1 MMRNAGRTVGGT
13 LRSAGNSA
21 LPRGLSALHR
31 ATTRSQES
39 IYTPVKKDT
48 HHPARP
54 TGTQGGA
61 ATRTRTNRPMSAS
74 RSDPVNK
81 ENMLS
86 RGTPGARKAGSIK
99 SSSSKDSLDSN
110 GQTKEHKKPRT
121 GGGGGGAPPLP
132 HHQPTVGTQTSESA
146 AKASPTTILQL
157 EREKT
162 LLEQQVSELVR
173 NAEGKKAE
181 IATLR
186 MEIKHLKESSGG
198 GHQLEALQ
206 AENSSLRE
214 RLLQLGIDPQ
224 EEGKGPLQ
232 RSASAGSLDGGTR
245 EQAKSLD
252 GALSDEACPGGGRL
266 EWDKASTSSVSEM
279 SVACLQDR
287 IMQMEETH
295 YSTNEEL
302 QATLQELTDL
312 QDQLMD
318 LQLENERCSDEKAL
332 LLESLCSQTEKLED
346 CRSHNDHL
354 RALLFGNS
362 GPSGQPSSSST
373 AAVMVAAHQQ
383 LSREQHYVELLK
395 KAHEE
400 QTVLRGQVAE
410 LQSSLDLASREAQD
424 HQRDLQGLAHRV
436 SLLQAALEA
445 TQASSAAPLSSSGG
459 GDGRYGTAAVT
470 VVTGVCG
477 EFSLTGSMEGVSS
490 SSREEEEAEQQRQEG
505 LQEQLAVAQREA
517 ARLSQLLTQVQEETQ
532 ATNAQ
537 VSSLEQRVEQLEA
550 EKAQLSAEAESRS
563 QRLQEEKRQLRA
575 ALAEMGNSLADNAAL
590 LGAARRDLD
599 DLHAQH
605 RLEKEEWKRFEAD
618 LLTTVRVANDFK
630 TEAQQEVERLQCDN
644 QQLQEK
650 LDVLEA
656 QLAKL
661 RSKQELSPR
670 TSSGD
675 GLAAPDGGLQLEGAS
690 SSLSTPPRSSSGG
703 SSGRPKWSDLR
714 PSSSS
719 SSAQHSVR
727 SLIESI
733 ENASKQAKGPS
744 SRSSSTSSLNSLAS
758 DSRSAVA
765 AANALLLGNAGDI
778 LAKGPFKVPEKVR
791 LSTRSTPQPPS
802 QRGGDAAGEG
812 SVEASPRTD
821 PEKAHPVSIL
831 AHKLEPIR
839 RNSYSD
845 LSFEKKDPLASL
857 VKGGGSK
864 RNALL
869 KWCQSKTLGYKGID
883 ITNFSSSWN
892 DGLAFCA
899 LLHTYLGDKIPYEQL
914 DSKDKRRNFSIAF
927 EAAESAGIP
936 STLNVNELICLER
949 PDWQS
954 IMAYVT
960 SIYKHFET

>member
-21 LPRGLSALHR
+21 LPQGLSALQQRSR
-31 ATTRSQES
+31 AGQES
-39 IYTPVKKDT
+39 IFTPLKKDSSRT
-48 HHPARP
+48 ASTP
-54 TGTQGGA
+54 GA
-61 ATRTRTNRPMSAS
+61 ARTRTNKPMSTT

-86 RGTPGARKAGSIK
+86 RGSSGTRKCGSIK

-110 GQTKEHKKPRT
+110 GQTKEHKKPHS
-121 GGGGGGAPPLP
+121 GLG
-132 HHQPTVGTQTSESA
+132 QPTVGTQTSESA
-146 AKASPTTILQL
+146 GKASPTTILQL
-157 EREKT
+157 EREKS

-173 NAEGKKAE
+173 NAESKKAE

-186 MEIKHLKESSGG
+186 SNITCGQQESSGG
-198 GHQLEALQ
+198 SRQLEALQ
-206 AENSSLRE
+206 LENCSLRE
-214 RLLQLGIDPQ
+214 KLVQLGVEPA
-224 EEGKGPLQ
+224 EASGKQDPLQ
-232 RSASAGSLDGGTR
+232 RSASAGSLDGAR
-245 EQAKSLD
+245 EQAKSVD
-252 GALSDEACPGGGRL
+252 GALSDDACLSGSRQ
-266 EWDKASTSSVSEM
+266 EWDKASTSSLSEM

-312 QDQLMD
+312 QDQLTD
-318 LQLENERCSDEKAL
+318 LQMENERCCDEKAL
-332 LLESLCSQTEKLED
+332 LLESLCSQTEKLEE

-354 RALLFGNS
+354 RALLFGHTS
-362 GPSGQPSSSST
+362 PRPQASSSSST
-373 AAVMVAAHQQ
+373 PAVEAQ

-400 QTVLRGQVAE
+400 QTVLRGQVE
-410 LQSSLDLASREAQD
+410 QLQASLEVASREAQD

-445 TQASSAAPLSSSGG
+445 AQAASSSSAAPQGEGDNAAPILDSSLSGSG
-459 GDGRYGTAAVT
+459 AAE
-470 VVTGVCG
+470 VVD
-477 EFSLTGSMEGVSS
+477 SS
-490 SSREEEEAEQQRQEG
+490 SSQLSHHDRWQEEERKREEA

-517 ARLSQLLTQVQEETQ
+517 ARLSQLLAEVQEETQ
-532 ATNAQ
+532 AAHAQ
-537 VSSLEQRVEQLEA
+537 VSALEQRVEQLEA
-550 EKAQLSAEAESRS
+550 EKAQLNEEAEARC
-563 QRLQEEKRQLRA
+563 QRLLEEKRQLRA
-575 ALAEMGNSLADNAAL
+575 TLAEMSNSLADNSAL

-599 DLHAQH
+599 DLHSQH
-605 RLEKEEWKRFEAD
+605 VLEKEEWKRFEAD

-650 LDVLEA
+650 LEALEA

-661 RSKQELSPR
+661 KSKQELSPKAH
-670 TSSGD
+670 SSSAD
-675 GLAAPDGGLQLEGAS
+675 GLSEGGAGVQDGAPI
-690 SSLSTPPRSSSGG
+690 STPPRSSSSG
-703 SSGRPKWSDLR
+703 SSRPLSKWSDLR
-714 PSSSS
+714 AGSSSSS

-733 ENASKQAKGPS
+733 ENATKQAKGPS

-778 LAKGPFKVPEKVR
+778 LAKSQFKVPEKVR
-791 LSTRSTPQPPS
+791 LTPRPSQQQPS
-802 QRGGDAAGEG
+802 QRSDTAGE
-812 SVEASPRTD
+812 STAEVATRTEAD
-821 PEKAHPVSIL
+821 KAHPVSIL

-839 RNSYSD
+839 RNSYRRNSCSD

-869 KWCQSKTLGYKGID
+869 KWCQNKTMGYKNID

-899 LLHTYLGDKIPYEQL
+899 LLHTYLGDKIPYDQL

-954 IMAYVT
+954 IMGYVT

>member
-21 LPRGLSALHR
+21 LPQGLSALQQRSR
-31 ATTRSQES
+31 AGQES
-39 IYTPVKKDT
+39 IFAPLKKDSSRT
-48 HHPARP
+48 AS
-54 TGTQGGA
+54 TTGA
-61 ATRTRTNRPMSAS
+61 ARTRTNRPMSTT

-86 RGTPGARKAGSIK
+86 RGSSGARKCGSIK

-110 GQTKEHKKPRT
+110 GQTKEHKKPHS
-121 GGGGGGAPPLP
+121 GLG
-132 HHQPTVGTQTSESA
+132 QPTVGTQTSESA
-146 AKASPTTILQL
+146 GKASPTTILQL
-157 EREKT
+157 EREKS

-173 NAEGKKAE
+173 NAESKKAE

-186 MEIKHLKESSGG
+186 MEIKHLKQESSGG
-198 GHQLEALQ
+198 SRQLEALQ
-206 AENSSLRE
+206 LENCSL
-214 RLLQLGIDPQ
+214 P
-224 EEGKGPLQ
+224 
-232 RSASAGSLDGGTR
+232 SAGSLDGAR
-245 EQAKSLD
+245 EQAKSVD
-252 GALSDEACPGGGRL
+252 GALSDDAGPSGSRQ
-266 EWDKASTSSVSEM
+266 EWDKASTSSLSEM

-312 QDQLMD
+312 QDQLTD
-318 LQLENERCSDEKAL
+318 LQMENERCCDEKAL
-332 LLESLCSQTEKLED
+332 LLESLCSQTEKLEE

-354 RALLFGNS
+354 RALLFGHASPPPQSLVVFVYASS
-362 GPSGQPSSSST
+362 GST
-373 AAVMVAAHQQ
+373 TF
-383 LSREQHYVELLK
+383 E
-395 KAHEE
+395 
-400 QTVLRGQVAE
+400 G
-410 LQSSLDLASREAQD
+410 
-424 HQRDLQGLAHRV
+424 
-436 SLLQAALEA
+436 AALCGAAEESA
-445 TQASSAAPLSSSGG
+445 RRTDSAAWPS
-459 GDGRYGTAAVT
+459 GTAAGFARRWPPVKPRTISEIFRALLTASLCCKRHLRQLRLPLLPLRLLRERVT
-470 VVTGVCG
+470 MLHQFWMGEAQVVD
-477 EFSLTGSMEGVSS
+477 SS
-490 SSREEEEAEQQRQEG
+490 SQLSHSARWQEEERKREEA

-517 ARLSQLLTQVQEETQ
+517 ARLSQLLAEVQEETQ
-532 ATNAQ
+532 AAHAQ
-537 VSSLEQRVEQLEA
+537 VSALEQRVEQLEA
-550 EKAQLSAEAESRS
+550 EKAQLHEEAEARC
-563 QRLQEEKRQLRA
+563 QRLLEEKRQLRA
-575 ALAEMGNSLADNAAL
+575 TLAEMSNSLADNSAL

-599 DLHAQH
+599 DLHSQH
-605 RLEKEEWKRFEAD
+605 VLEKEEWKRFEAD

-650 LDVLEA
+650 LEALEA

-661 RSKQELSPR
+661 KSKQELSPKAH
-670 TSSGD
+670 SSSVD
-675 GLAAPDGGLQLEGAS
+675 GLSEGGAGVQEGMP
-690 SSLSTPPRSSSGG
+690 LSTPPRSSSSG
-703 SSGRPKWSDLR
+703 SSRPLSKWSDLR
-714 PSSSS
+714 AGSSSSS

-733 ENASKQAKGPS
+733 ENATKQAKGPS

-778 LAKGPFKVPEKVR
+778 LAKSPFKVPEKVR
-791 LSTRSTPQPPS
+791 LAPRPS
-802 QRGGDAAGEG
+802 QQQPIQRPDTAGE
-812 SVEASPRTD
+812 STTEVPTRTEAD
-821 PEKAHPVSIL
+821 KAHPVSIL

-869 KWCQSKTLGYKGID
+869 KWCQNKTMGYKNID

-899 LLHTYLGDKIPYEQL
+899 LLHTYLGDKIPYDQL

-954 IMAYVT
+954 IMGYVT

>member
-1 MMRNAGRTVGGT
+1 MRNAGRTVGGT
-13 LRSAGNSA
+13 LRSAGNGA
-21 LPRGLSALHR
+21 LPQGLSALQQRTR
-31 ATTRSQES
+31 AGQES
-39 IYTPVKKDT
+39 IFAPLKKDSSRT
-48 HHPARP
+48 A
-54 TGTQGGA
+54 GTPGA
-61 ATRTRTNRPMSAS
+61 ARTRTNRPMSTT

-86 RGTPGARKAGSIK
+86 RGSSGTRKCGSIK

-110 GQTKEHKKPRT
+110 GQTKEHKKPHS
-121 GGGGGGAPPLP
+121 GLA
-132 HHQPTVGTQTSESA
+132 QPTVGTQTSESA
-146 AKASPTTILQL
+146 GKASPTTILQL
-157 EREKT
+157 EREKS

-173 NAEGKKAE
+173 NAESKKAE

-186 MEIKHLKESSGG
+186 MEIKHLKESSGASR
-198 GHQLEALQ
+198 QLEALQ
-206 AENSSLRE
+206 LENSTLRE
-214 RLLQLGIDPQ
+214 RLVQLGVDPA
-224 EEGKGPLQ
+224 EASGKQDPLQ
-232 RSASAGSLDGGTR
+232 RSASAGSLDGAR
-245 EQAKSLD
+245 EQAKSVD
-252 GALSDEACPGGGRL
+252 GALSDDACPSGSRL
-266 EWDKASTSSVSEM
+266 EWDKASTSSLSEM

-312 QDQLMD
+312 QDQLTD
-318 LQLENERCSDEKAL
+318 LQLENERCCDEKAL
-332 LLESLCSQTEKLED
+332 LLESLCSQTEKLEE

-354 RALLFGNS
+354 RALLFGHAS
-362 GPSGQPSSSST
+362 PPPQASSSSSVP
-373 AAVMVAAHQQ
+373 AAEAQ

-400 QTVLRGQVAE
+400 QTVLRGQVE
-410 LQSSLDLASREAQD
+410 QLQASLEVASREAQD

-445 TQASSAAPLSSSGG
+445 AQAASSSAGPQGEGDNAAPVVDGAPEVVDSTQLSH
-459 GDGRYGTAAVT
+459 AARWQ
-470 VVTGVCG
+470 
-477 EFSLTGSMEGVSS
+477 EEERK
-490 SSREEEEAEQQRQEG
+490 REEA

-517 ARLSQLLTQVQEETQ
+517 ARLSQLLAEVQEETQ
-532 ATNAQ
+532 ATHAQ
-537 VSSLEQRVEQLEA
+537 VSALEQRVEQLEV
-550 EKAQLSAEAESRS
+550 EKAQLHEEAEARC
-563 QRLQEEKRQLRA
+563 QRLLEEKRQLRA
-575 ALAEMGNSLADNAAL
+575 TIAEMSNSLADNTAL
-590 LGAARRDLD
+590 LGAARRDLN
-599 DLHAQH
+599 DLHSQH
-605 RLEKEEWKRFEAD
+605 TLEKEEWKRFEAD

-650 LDVLEA
+650 LEALEA

-661 RSKQELSPR
+661 KSKQELSPKVH
-670 TSSGD
+670 SSSAD
-675 GLAAPDGGLQLEGAS
+675 GLSEGGGVQEGAP
-690 SSLSTPPRSSSGG
+690 LSTPPRSSSSG
-703 SSGRPKWSDLR
+703 SSRPLSKWSDLR
-714 PSSSS
+714 PGSSSSS

-733 ENASKQAKGPS
+733 ENATKQAKGPS

-778 LAKGPFKVPEKVR
+778 LAKSPFKVPEKVR
-791 LSTRSTPQPPS
+791 LAPRPSPQQPSQRSDAPGESTADLSTRSEP
-802 QRGGDAAGEG
+802 D
-812 SVEASPRTD
+812 
-821 PEKAHPVSIL
+821 KAHPVSIL

-869 KWCQSKTLGYKGID
+869 KWCQNKTMGYKGID

-899 LLHTYLGDKIPYEQL
+899 LLHTYLGDKIPYDQL

-960 SIYKHFET
+960 SIYKHFEA

>member
-21 LPRGLSALHR
+21 LPQGLSALHQHR
-31 ATTRSQES
+31 TTRGSQES
-39 IYTPVKKDT
+39 IFTPVKKDT
-48 HHPARP
+48 HHHHP
-54 TGTQGGA
+54 TTRTPGSTTGGA
-61 ATRTRTNRPMSAS
+61 ARTRTNRPMSTS

-86 RGTPGARKAGSIK
+86 RATPGARKAGSIK

-121 GGGGGGAPPLP
+121 GGGGGLS
-132 HHQPTVGTQTSESA
+132 QPTVGTQTSESA

-157 EREKT
+157 EREKA

-173 NAEGKKAE
+173 NAESKKAE

-186 MEIKHLKESSGG
+186 MEIKHLKESSGAG
-198 GHQLEALQ
+198 RQLEALQ
-206 AENSSLRE
+206 VENSSLRD

-224 EEGKGPLQ
+224 EGKGEDPLQ
-232 RSASAGSLDGGTR
+232 RSASAGSLDGTSSR

-252 GALSDEACPGGGRL
+252 GALSDEACPGGSRL
-266 EWDKASTSSVSEM
+266 DWDKASTSSLSEM

-354 RALLFGNS
+354 RALLFGQS
-362 GPSGQPSSSST
+362 SSSSSSSST
-373 AAVMVAAHQQ
+373 AQAGCSSSSSSTAVAPQ

-400 QTVLRGQVAE
+400 QSVLRGQVAE
-410 LQSSLDLASREAQD
+410 LQSSLELASREAQD

-445 TQASSAAPLSSSGG
+445 TQAAAAAPSSGAAG
-459 GDGRYGTAAVT
+459 G
-470 VVTGVCG
+470 CG
-477 EFSLTGSMEGVSS
+477 ELALPGSVEGQLCSFAMS
-490 SSREEEEAEQQRQEG
+490 QEEEQQREEG
-505 LQEQLAVAQREA
+505 LQEQLALAQREA

-550 EKAQLSAEAESRS
+550 EKAQLSEEAEARS
-563 QRLQEEKRQLRA
+563 QRLLEEKRQLRA
-575 ALAEMGNSLADNAAL
+575 ALAEMSNSLADNSAL

-599 DLHAQH
+599 DLHSQH
-605 RLEKEEWKRFEAD
+605 LLEKEEWKRFESD

-650 LDVLEA
+650 LDALEA

-661 RSKQELSPR
+661 KSKQELSPK
-670 TSSGD
+670 THSSSSGD
-675 GLAAPDGGLQLEGAS
+675 GLVSDGGLQEGAA
-690 SSLSTPPRSSSGG
+690 SLSTPPRSSSSGG
-703 SSGRPKWSDLR
+703 TGRPKWSDLR

-778 LAKGPFKVPEKVR
+778 LAKSPFKVPEKVR
-791 LSTRSTPQPPS
+791 LTARSTPQPSS
-802 QRGGDAAGEG
+802 QRGGGGDAAGEG
-812 SVEASPRTD
+812 TVEASPRTD

-899 LLHTYLGDKIPYEQL
+899 LLHTYLGDKIPYDQL

-927 EAAESAGIP
+927 EAAESAGIA

>member
-21 LPRGLSALHR
+21 LPQGLSALQQRSR
-31 ATTRSQES
+31 AGQES
-39 IYTPVKKDT
+39 IFAPLKKDSSRT
-48 HHPARP
+48 AS
-54 TGTQGGA
+54 TTGA
-61 ATRTRTNRPMSAS
+61 ARTRTNRPMSTT

-86 RGTPGARKAGSIK
+86 RGSSGARKCGSIK

-110 GQTKEHKKPRT
+110 GQTKEHKKAHS
-121 GGGGGGAPPLP
+121 GLG
-132 HHQPTVGTQTSESA
+132 QPTVGTQTSESA
-146 AKASPTTILQL
+146 GKASPTTILQL
-157 EREKT
+157 EREKS

-173 NAEGKKAE
+173 NAESKKAE

-198 GHQLEALQ
+198 SRQLEALQ
-206 AENSSLRE
+206 LENCSLRE
-214 RLLQLGIDPQ
+214 KLVQLGVEPA
-224 EEGKGPLQ
+224 EASGKQDPLQ
-232 RSASAGSLDGGTR
+232 RSASAGSLDGAR
-245 EQAKSLD
+245 EQAKSVD
-252 GALSDEACPGGGRL
+252 GALSDDAGPSGSRQ
-266 EWDKASTSSVSEM
+266 EWDKASTSSLSEM

-312 QDQLMD
+312 QDQLTD
-318 LQLENERCSDEKAL
+318 LQMENERCCDEKAL
-332 LLESLCSQTEKLED
+332 LLESLCSQTEKLEE

-354 RALLFGNS
+354 RALLFGHAS
-362 GPSGQPSSSST
+362 PPPQVSSSSST
-373 AAVMVAAHQQ
+373 PAVEAQ

-400 QTVLRGQVAE
+400 QTVLRGQVE
-410 LQSSLDLASREAQD
+410 QLQASLEVASREAQD

-445 TQASSAAPLSSSGG
+445 AQAASSSSAAPQGEGDNAAPILDGEAQVVDSSSQ
-459 GDGRYGTAAVT
+459 
-470 VVTGVCG
+470 
-477 EFSLTGSMEGVSS
+477 VSHS
-490 SSREEEEAEQQRQEG
+490 ARWQEEERKREEA

-517 ARLSQLLTQVQEETQ
+517 ARLSQLLAEVQEETQ
-532 ATNAQ
+532 AAHAQ
-537 VSSLEQRVEQLEA
+537 VSALEQRVEQLEA
-550 EKAQLSAEAESRS
+550 EKAQLHEEAEARC
-563 QRLQEEKRQLRA
+563 QRLLEEKRQLRA
-575 ALAEMGNSLADNAAL
+575 TLAEMSNSLADNSAL

-599 DLHAQH
+599 DLHSQH
-605 RLEKEEWKRFEAD
+605 VLEKEEWKRFEAD

-650 LDVLEA
+650 LEALEA

-661 RSKQELSPR
+661 KSKQELSPKAH
-670 TSSGD
+670 SSSVD
-675 GLAAPDGGLQLEGAS
+675 GLSEGGAGVQEGMP
-690 SSLSTPPRSSSGG
+690 LSTPPRSSSSG
-703 SSGRPKWSDLR
+703 SSRPLSKWSDLR
-714 PSSSS
+714 AGSSSSS

-733 ENASKQAKGPS
+733 ENATKQAKGPS

-778 LAKGPFKVPEKVR
+778 LAKSPFKVPEKVR
-791 LSTRSTPQPPS
+791 LAPRPS
-802 QRGGDAAGEG
+802 QQQPIQRPDTAGE
-812 SVEASPRTD
+812 STAEVPTRTEAD
-821 PEKAHPVSIL
+821 KAHPVSIL

-839 RNSYSD
+839 RNSYSLHTSSD

-869 KWCQSKTLGYKGID
+869 KWCQNKTMGYKNID

-899 LLHTYLGDKIPYEQL
+899 LLHTYLGDKIPYDQL

-954 IMAYVT
+954 IMGYVT

>member
-1 MMRNAGRTVGGT
+1 MMRNAGHTVGGT

-21 LPRGLSALHR
+21 LPQGLSALQQRSR
-31 ATTRSQES
+31 AGGPES
-39 IYTPVKKDT
+39 IFTPVKKDST
-48 HHPARP
+48 RAA
-54 TGTQGGA
+54 GTPGA
-61 ATRTRTNRPMSAS
+61 ARTRPNRPMSTT

-86 RGTPGARKAGSIK
+86 RGTTGARKPGSIK

-110 GQTKEHKKPRT
+110 SQAKEHKKSSS
-121 GGGGGGAPPLP
+121 G
-132 HHQPTVGTQTSESA
+132 PTVGTQTSESA
-146 AKASPTTILQL
+146 GKASPSTILQL
-157 EREKT
+157 EREKA

-173 NAEGKKAE
+173 NAESKKAE

-186 MEIKHLKESSGG
+186 MEIKHLKESFGG
-198 GHQLEALQ
+198 GRQLEALQ
-206 AENSSLRE
+206 AENQSLRD
-214 RLLQLGIDPQ
+214 RLVQLGVEPAEASD
-224 EEGKGPLQ
+224 KDPLQ
-232 RSASAGSLDGGTR
+232 RSASAGSLDGARG

-252 GALSDEACPGGGRL
+252 GALSDEACPSGSRL
-266 EWDKASTSSVSEM
+266 DWDKASTSSLSEM

-312 QDQLMD
+312 QDQLTD

-332 LLESLCSQTEKLED
+332 LLESLCSQTEKLEE

-354 RALLFGNS
+354 RALLFGQAAS
-362 GPSGQPSSSST
+362 VAGQASSST
-373 AAVMVAAHQQ
+373 AAVAPQ

-400 QTVLRGQVAE
+400 QTVLRGQVE
-410 LQSSLDLASREAQD
+410 QLQSSLEVASREAQD

-445 TQASSAAPLSSSGG
+445 TQASSAAAP
-459 GDGRYGTAAVT
+459 GDTAI
-470 VVTGVCG
+470 
-477 EFSLTGSMEGVSS
+477 TGSGSADHLEVSPPLPAYVVDS
-490 SSREEEEAEQQRQEG
+490 LSQAEQEREQA

-517 ARLSQLLTQVQEETQ
+517 ARLSQLLSQVQEETQ
-532 ATNAQ
+532 AAHTQ
-537 VSSLEQRVEQLEA
+537 VASLEQRVEQLEA
-550 EKAQLSAEAESRS
+550 EKAQLSEEAETRC
-563 QRLQEEKRQLRA
+563 QRLLEEKRQLRQS
-575 ALAEMGNSLADNAAL
+575 LAEMSNSLADNSAL

-599 DLHAQH
+599 DLHSQH
-605 RLEKEEWKRFEAD
+605 LLEKEEWKRFEAD

-650 LDVLEA
+650 VEALEA

-661 RSKQELSPR
+661 KSKQELSPK
-670 TSSGD
+670 TH
-675 GLAAPDGGLQLEGAS
+675 AS
-690 SSLSTPPRSSSGG
+690 SSDGAADGTPQDGAALSTPPRSCGG
-703 SSGRPKWSDLR
+703 SSRPLSKWSDLR

-733 ENASKQAKGPS
+733 ENATKQAKGPS

-765 AANALLLGNAGDI
+765 AANALLLGNASDI
-778 LAKGPFKVPEKVR
+778 LSKSTFKVPEKVR
-791 LSTRSTPQPPS
+791 LSSRPSPQQPS
-802 QRGGDAAGEG
+802 QRSDAGGDSAA
-812 SVEASPRTD
+812 EAPIRTEPD
-821 PEKAHPVSIL
+821 KTHPVSIL

-869 KWCQSKTLGYKGID
+869 KWCQNKTMGYKGID

-899 LLHTYLGDKIPYEQL
+899 LLHTYLGDKIPYDQL

-954 IMAYVT
+954 IMTYVT

>member
-21 LPRGLSALHR
+21 LPQGLSALQQRSR
-31 ATTRSQES
+31 AGQES
-39 IYTPVKKDT
+39 IFAPLKKDSSRT
-48 HHPARP
+48 A
-54 TGTQGGA
+54 GTPGA
-61 ATRTRTNRPMSAS
+61 ARTRTNRPMSTT

-86 RGTPGARKAGSIK
+86 RGSSGTRKCGSIK

-110 GQTKEHKKPRT
+110 GQTKEHKKPHS
-121 GGGGGGAPPLP
+121 GLG
-132 HHQPTVGTQTSESA
+132 QPTVGTQTSESA
-146 AKASPTTILQL
+146 GKASPTTILQL
-157 EREKT
+157 EREKS

-173 NAEGKKAE
+173 NAESKKAE

-198 GHQLEALQ
+198 SRQLEALQ
-206 AENSSLRE
+206 LENCSLRE
-214 RLLQLGIDPQ
+214 KLVQLGVEPAEASAKQD
-224 EEGKGPLQ
+224 PLQ
-232 RSASAGSLDGGTR
+232 RSASAGSLDGAR
-245 EQAKSLD
+245 EQAKSVD
-252 GALSDEACPGGGRL
+252 GALSDDACPSGSRL
-266 EWDKASTSSVSEM
+266 EWDKASTSSLSEM

-312 QDQLMD
+312 QDQLTD
-318 LQLENERCSDEKAL
+318 LQLENERCCDEKAL
-332 LLESLCSQTEKLED
+332 LLESLCSQTEKLEE

-354 RALLFGNS
+354 RALLFGHAS
-362 GPSGQPSSSST
+362 PPPQASSSSST
-373 AAVMVAAHQQ
+373 PAVEAQ

-400 QTVLRGQVAE
+400 QTVLRGQVE
-410 LQSSLDLASREAQD
+410 QLQASLEVASREAQD

-445 TQASSAAPLSSSGG
+445 AQAASSSVGPHGEGDNAAPILDGAAEVVDSSSQLSH
-459 GDGRYGTAAVT
+459 RARWQ
-470 VVTGVCG
+470 
-477 EFSLTGSMEGVSS
+477 EEERK
-490 SSREEEEAEQQRQEG
+490 REEA

-517 ARLSQLLTQVQEETQ
+517 ARLSQLLAEVQEETQ
-532 ATNAQ
+532 ATHAQ
-537 VSSLEQRVEQLEA
+537 VSALEQRVEQLEA
-550 EKAQLSAEAESRS
+550 EKAQLNEEAEARC
-563 QRLQEEKRQLRA
+563 QRLLEEKRQLRA
-575 ALAEMGNSLADNAAL
+575 TLAEMSNSLADNSAL

-599 DLHAQH
+599 DLHSQH
-605 RLEKEEWKRFEAD
+605 VLEKEEWKRFEAD

-644 QQLQEK
+644 QQLQER
-650 LDVLEA
+650 LEALEA

-661 RSKQELSPR
+661 KSKQELSPKAH
-670 TSSGD
+670 SLSAD
-675 GLAAPDGGLQLEGAS
+675 GLSEGGGVQEGAA
-690 SSLSTPPRSSSGG
+690 LSTPPRNSGSG
-703 SSGRPKWSDLR
+703 SSRPLTKWSDLR
-714 PSSSS
+714 AGSSSSS

-733 ENASKQAKGPS
+733 ENATKQAKGPS

-778 LAKGPFKVPEKVR
+778 LAKSPFKVPEKVR
-791 LSTRSTPQPPS
+791 LAPRPS
-802 QRGGDAAGEG
+802 QQQPIQRSDAAGE
-812 SVEASPRTD
+812 STADIPTRTEA
-821 PEKAHPVSIL
+821 EKAHPVSIL

-839 RNSYSD
+839 RNSYSLHTCSD

-869 KWCQSKTLGYKGID
+869 KWCQNKTMGYKNID

-899 LLHTYLGDKIPYEQL
+899 LLHTYLGDKIPYDQL